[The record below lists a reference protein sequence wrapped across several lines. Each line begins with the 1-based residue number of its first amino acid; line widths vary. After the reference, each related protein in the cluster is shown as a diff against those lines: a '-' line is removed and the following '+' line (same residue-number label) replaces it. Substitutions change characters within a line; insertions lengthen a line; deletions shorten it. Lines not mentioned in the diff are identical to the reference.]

1 MLWTI
6 SKLLSCIEAT
16 LLSNY
21 YYCKCFLSF
30 LCTCSF
36 LSYCVQWSF
45 RLWKSYNKQSYS
57 TSGECFLITLLLLL
71 LLFLLFSFVGTV
83 SIQSCYGMR
92 IKDVI
97 SQRKNLL
104 RFFCGSRNKE
114 TWNVSCIVG
123 NSTVV
128 KESFSFVQHHPGI
141 QSLFAATV
149 THNTIRIIMA
159 NIIIIKTT
167 GKMLIMIMVQHRISI
182 EPQMKTHKSRKEI
195 DAPVRN
201 NNNNKI
207 YPPIRNTPTHL
218 IISRVGIEEV
228 TMGGN

>member
-1 MLWTI
+1 M
-6 SKLLSCIEAT
+6 
-16 LLSNY
+16 
-21 YYCKCFLSF
+21 
-30 LCTCSF
+30 
-36 LSYCVQWSF
+36 
-45 RLWKSYNKQSYS
+45 
-57 TSGECFLITLLLLL
+57 
-71 LLFLLFSFVGTV
+71 
-83 SIQSCYGMR
+83 
-92 IKDVI
+92 
-97 SQRKNLL
+97 
-104 RFFCGSRNKE
+104 
-114 TWNVSCIVG
+114 
-123 NSTVV
+123 V

-167 GKMLIMIMVQHRISI
+167 GKMLIMIMVQQTQHRISI
-182 EPQMKTHKSRKEI
+182 EPQMKTQKSRKEI